1 MTERI
6 RGLSL
11 EQYAIVM
18 AGRADELPLGDVVAL
33 AGVPAKTWPAAEEAW
48 GERLIDDLDADGP
61 LTQELE
67 VRLAEARRLWSRPLP
82 PLDSKLRAWFD
93 FERAWM
99 RESDGDA
106 FLADVAMRRADI
118 ARLGDLWSE
127 RLRADPE
134 LQREALM
141 ILADEPGK
149 PPVPRPEPAR
159 IIAASERRSA

>member
-6 RGLSL
+6 RGVSL
-11 EQYAIVM
+11 AQYAIVI
-18 AGRADELPLGDVVAL
+18 AGRADELPFADVLPL
-33 AGVPAKTWPAAEEAW
+33 AGVPAKAWPAAEEAW

-61 LTQELE
+61 LTEELDA
-67 VRLAEARRLWSRPLP
+67 RLAEARKLWSRPLP
-82 PLDSKLRAWFD
+82 PLDTELRAWVD
-93 FERAWM
+93 FERAWA
-99 RESDGDA
+99 REVDGDT
-106 FLADVAMRRADI
+106 FLADVGMRRADM

-134 LQREALM
+134 LQREALR

-159 IIAASERRSA
+159 IITTSERRSA